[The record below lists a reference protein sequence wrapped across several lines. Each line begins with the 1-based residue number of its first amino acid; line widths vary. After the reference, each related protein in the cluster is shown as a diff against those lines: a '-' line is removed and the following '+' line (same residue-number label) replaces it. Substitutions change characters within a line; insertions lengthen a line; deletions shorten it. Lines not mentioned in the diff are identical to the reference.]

1 MRRARNVNDIKWHK
15 IHGLSETVNNGSAVK
30 IGGKINQI
38 TPEYAPPDQLE
49 NLINGKGA
57 DPKMDIFALRV
68 TTYVALTG
76 KNNRPDLQT
85 FTSAVDE
92 YINGNVGNAVRLL
105 NQAKILLSSDWV
117 NLNVESEVSQ
127 LITRMLDI
135 NPQNRPS
142 VDEIITILSKYV

>member
-1 MRRARNVNDIKWHK
+1 
-15 IHGLSETVNNGSAVK
+15 
-30 IGGKINQI
+30 
-38 TPEYAPPDQLE
+38 
-49 NLINGKGA
+49 
-57 DPKMDIFALRV
+57 MDIFALGV

-117 NLNVESEVSQ
+117 NLNVEREVSQ